1 MVLRVV
7 NDNDIGVYILIT
19 VWTLFNGVIRCTN
32 AAKHLLISLN
42 ICILQHLFSQYL
54 CIYFITLPHLVS
66 RFHGIV
72 ICHNLFLS
80 ACDGIMMLQDTKPI
94 KHVMFDFEELWN
106 ELVLDNLITKELLRS
121 SHICCEITCL
131 LFLGGPRGEEASPIL
146 IWHIAVRKA
155 IIILDIELQVFS
167 LHSIKKLTWCR
178 VHKCYVFVIVLINE
192 LYDFVHLIKV

>member
-54 CIYFITLPHLVS
+54 CINFITLPHLVG

-94 KHVMFDFEELWN
+94 KHVLFDFEELWN
-106 ELVLDNLITKELLRS
+106 ELVLNNFITKELLRS

-146 IWHIAVRKA
+146 IAPVVVREA
-155 IIILDIELQVFS
+155 
-167 LHSIKKLTWCR
+167 
-178 VHKCYVFVIVLINE
+178 VIVFYRIRDVFLSNGIYV
-192 LYDFVHLIKV
+192 LGGG